1 MKFRGKV
8 FIVVGARGNGKS
20 HFVKRTTQHVHE
32 SRFRVYDVQGEYYD
46 YDDDELLPDMDEFL
60 QEVLFMRESVIV
72 FEEATVFFSNKG
84 CDKKI
89 KKLLVGARHNKNTV
103 FLLFHSIRSIPLEL
117 YELTDYVVIFNT
129 LDIEEIV
136 EKKHSLLYQRW
147 KKVRG
152 TPRKF
157 EIVKINPSNL

>member
-20 HFVKRTTQHVHE
+20 HFVKKCTQHVHE

-46 YDDDELLPDMDEFL
+46 DDDEPLPDMDEFL
-60 QEVLFMRESVIV
+60 SEVIHLRESVIV

-89 KKLLVGARHNKNTV
+89 RKLLVSARHDKNTV

-129 LDIEEIV
+129 LDIEDIV
-136 EKKHSLLYQRW
+136 EKKHSLLYKQW

-152 TPRKF
+152 IPRKF
-157 EIVKINPSNL
+157 EIVKINASNI